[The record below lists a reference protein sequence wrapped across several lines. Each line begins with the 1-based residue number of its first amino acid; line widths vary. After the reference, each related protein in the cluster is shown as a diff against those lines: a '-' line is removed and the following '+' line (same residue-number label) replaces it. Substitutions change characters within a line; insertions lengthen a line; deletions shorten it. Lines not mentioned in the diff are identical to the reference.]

1 MTRPDGMRIGLAGAG
16 AWGLA
21 LAHAAKRAGSTP
33 VLWSRRGV
41 ATGGDFTVEGDPRC
55 LSNIDMLLLTVSAQ
69 DMASVAAQLKPHL
82 APTLPLVI
90 CAKGI
95 ARPGHRLLSDVLAE
109 VLPGRP
115 IAVLSGPSFAA
126 EVVAGLPTAVTIA
139 SRDTAVAE
147 RIAKALSSGSFR
159 PYVST
164 DPVGVQLGGAVK
176 NVIAIACGIVAG
188 RKAGENARAALMTR
202 GLAETTRLGRAMGA
216 NSATF
221 AGLAGLGDLSLTAT
235 SVTSRNFHLGL
246 ALGQGK
252 TMAEARAEI
261 AGTIE
266 GIATARAVVELAER
280 HGVEMPISAAVAS
293 IVEDGADI
301 GRTIAGLLARPLK
314 SETA

>member
-1 MTRPDGMRIGLAGAG
+1 MTRVGIAGAG

-21 LAHAAKRAGSTP
+21 LAHAAKRAGATP
-33 VLWSRRGV
+33 VLWSRRGDSIADGFAV
-41 ATGGDFTVEGDPRC
+41 SGDLCVLADVD
-55 LSNIDMLLLTVSAQ
+55 LLLLTVSAQ
-69 DMASVAAQLKPHL
+69 DLASVAGRMIGV

-95 ARPGHRLLSDVLAE
+95 ARPGHRLLSDVLGEA
-109 VLPGRP
+109 LPGRP
-115 IAVLSGPSFAA
+115 VAVLSGPSFAV
-126 EVVAGLPTAVTIA
+126 EVTAGLPTAVTIA
-139 SRDTAVAE
+139 SIDAAVAQ
-147 RIAKALSSGSFR
+147 RIAEALSSQNFR

-202 GLAETTRLGRAMGA
+202 GLAETARLGRAMGA
-216 NSATF
+216 NPETF

-235 SVTSRNFHLGL
+235 SMTSRNFHLGA
-246 ALGQGK
+246 ALGQGR
-252 TMAEARAEI
+252 TLAEARAEVG
-261 AGTIE
+261 GTVE
-266 GIATARAVVELAER
+266 GVATARAVVELAER
-280 HGVEMPISAAVAS
+280 HGVEMPISTAVAA

-301 GRTIAGLLARPLK
+301 GRTIAALLSRPLK